1 MTRGYSFLLYREE
14 TSLRP
19 ISKPSKIEDT
29 PLAKQVEQEGAK
41 ENGFNPDMTFK
52 PTTQILP
59 ENNNESLEV
68 KPTEENKLQ
77 SIIEEN
83 SKDVEETKLSI
94 VKIKAENLIDTEKD
108 SKLVMKAEHGV
119 AKSEPLVSKTPKP
132 EVENSE
138 VINPKDTNPGIE
150 KPDIL
155 LIQLDVDNN
164 NVKDKVPLQQ
174 PSKQDENVNLTVAKK
189 PSSKQGSDKQV
200 ANKLAKVGAKLQIED
215 KLRPKDRVVISRNS
229 NQGFKKTNSLD
240 QRTSR

>member
-29 PLAKQVEQEGAK
+29 PLAKQVEQEGVN

-52 PTTQILP
+52 PTIQILP

-83 SKDVEETKLSI
+83 SKDVEETKPSI

-108 SKLVMKAEHGV
+108 SKPVMKAEHEV

-132 EVENSE
+132 E

-155 LIQLDVDNN
+155 LIQLDADNN
-164 NVKDKVPLQQ
+164 KVKNKVPLQQ

-200 ANKLAKVGAKLQIED
+200 ANKLAKVGAKLQNED